1 MSTPAVFYCGMTMM
15 ATEEKVS
22 KEPCASLSQL
32 VCAIVEMLT
41 NVVVAAVVVVMK
53 DIHDN
58 NEVD

>member
-1 MSTPAVFYCGMTMM
+1 MM
-15 ATEEKVS
+15 ATEEKAS

>member
-1 MSTPAVFYCGMTMM
+1 MM

-32 VCAIVEMLT
+32 VCAIVEMLR